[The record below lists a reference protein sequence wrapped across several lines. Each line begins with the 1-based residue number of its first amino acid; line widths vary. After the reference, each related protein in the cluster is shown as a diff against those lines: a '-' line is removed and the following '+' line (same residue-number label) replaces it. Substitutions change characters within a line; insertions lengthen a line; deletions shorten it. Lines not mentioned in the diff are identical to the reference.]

1 MLGCKNGRVI
11 AADEKIF
18 EVIIELSIPSL
29 REVCFI
35 DTFTPPTILSLSAVI
50 YQRISQVIIAF
61 IQGIYS

>member
-11 AADEKIF
+11 SADEKIF

-35 DTFTPPTILSLSAVI
+35 DTFTPPNNSLSFYCYLPKNLPGYYSI
-50 YQRISQVIIAF
+50 YT
-61 IQGIYS
+61 GYL

>member
-35 DTFTPPTILSLSAVI
+35 DTFTPPTILSFYCYLPKNLPGYYSI
-50 YQRISQVIIAF
+50 YT
-61 IQGIYS
+61 GYL